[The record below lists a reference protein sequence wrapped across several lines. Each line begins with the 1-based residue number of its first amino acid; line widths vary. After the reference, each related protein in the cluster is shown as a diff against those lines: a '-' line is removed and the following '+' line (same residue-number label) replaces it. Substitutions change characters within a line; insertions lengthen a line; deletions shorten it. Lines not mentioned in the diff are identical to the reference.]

1 MYSEISAVLEG
12 FFNPIHELSAIQN
25 VSNTP
30 IELTTYLK
38 LRYNLTPDPSNYKRS
53 ARTTIGNT
61 NIILVINSEVDR
73 VLQEYTLIDGVPT
86 AVILF
91 PVYVT
96 EDMEFDNDTS
106 EIILAIVTFLCN
118 IASDY
123 ISKNVPGKAVAGIV
137 DGYLLVNIA
146 APFIIY
152 DHVMYE
158 TYKARVSFDALCDH
172 IKDIYDNEFKDD
184 SGKNPIKYN
193 VVDLFINNI
202 PTYINLVQD
211 VGIYNLLDNAYIV
224 GDDYINI
231 KVGKDGREFINV
243 VKKDKKNETDGKSEE

>member
-12 FFNPIHELSAIQN
+12 FFNPVHELSAIQN

-30 IELTTYLK
+30 IELMTYLK
-38 LRYNLTPDPSNYKRS
+38 LRFNLTPDPSNYKRS

-61 NIILVINSEVDR
+61 NVILIINSETNQ
-73 VLQEYTLIDGVPT
+73 VLQEYTLMEGAPT
-86 AVILF
+86 AIVIF

-96 EDMEFDNDTS
+96 EDVDFSTDTS
-106 EIILAIVTFLCN
+106 EIILSLVTFLCN
-118 IASDY
+118 IASTY
-123 ISKNVPGKAVAGIV
+123 NSSCTIGKAVRGIV

-158 TYKARVSFDALCDH
+158 TYKARVPFDDLCAH
-172 IKDIYDNEFKDD
+172 IKEMYENEFYGNLSESFKHD
-184 SGKNPIKYN
+184 I
-193 VVDLFINNI
+193 VTLFINNI
-202 PTYINLVQD
+202 ATYINLVQD

-224 GDDYINI
+224 GDDLINI
-231 KVGKDGREFINV
+231 KRGKDGKEFINV
-243 VKKDKKNETDGKSEE
+243 VKKDENNETDGKSEE